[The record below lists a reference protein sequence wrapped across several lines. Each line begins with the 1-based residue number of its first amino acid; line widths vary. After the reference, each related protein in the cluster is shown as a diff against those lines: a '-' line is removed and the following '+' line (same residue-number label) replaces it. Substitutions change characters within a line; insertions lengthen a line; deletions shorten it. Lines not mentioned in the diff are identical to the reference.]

1 MKRHADRMHHIRQL
15 CDHLVGAVDASFR
28 VREHAEELS
37 RAAEE
42 LARAT
47 PPERR
52 SVPRL
57 EDAKTTAPSESE
69 IDSLLGPRPR

>member
-1 MKRHADRMHHIRQL
+1 MEHHADRMQHIRTL
-15 CDHLVGAVDASFR
+15 CDHLMGAVEASFR

-42 LARAT
+42 LARAA

-52 SVPRL
+52 SLPRL
-57 EDAKTTAPSESE
+57 EDAKTTAPSQAE
-69 IDSLLGPRPR
+69 IDLLLGPDSR

>member
-1 MKRHADRMHHIRQL
+1 MKRPVDRMQHISKL
-15 CDHLVGAVDASFR
+15 CDHLLGAVDASFR
-28 VREHAEELS
+28 VREHAEELG
-37 RAAEE
+37 RAADE

-57 EDAKTTAPSESE
+57 EDARTTAPSPSE
-69 IDSLLGPRPR
+69 VDTLLGPRPR